1 MDIYIFDFDGTLMRT
16 PEETPSWW
24 KDPAPFSWHSNPVSL
39 SPPVVP
45 SKPSGKHWISWV
57 AKEAKRSLQDPNA
70 KVFLVTARVSSM
82 RQRILEI
89 LKSKGIV
96 FDGTYFNP
104 GTDASSYKKK
114 VFQDI
119 QAKYPNPQ
127 EVHIFEDNHLNAY
140 VPALEKMFPFSKVF
154 GHGVKDSQHPIEPE
168 GIPQDLALRVADR
181 YLNRRY

>member
-24 KDPAPFSWHSNPVSL
+24 KDPAPFSWHSDPVSL

-57 AKEAKRSLQDPNA
+57 AKEAKKALQDSNA

-82 RQRILEI
+82 KKRILEI
-89 LKSKGIV
+89 LKSKGLS
-96 FDGTYFNP
+96 FDGVYFNP

-114 VFQDI
+114 VFLDI
-119 QAKYPNPQ
+119 QKRIPSPS
-127 EVHIFEDNHLNAY
+127 EVHIFEDNHLSQY
-140 VPALEKMFPFSKVF
+140 VPFLEKVFPQANVE
-154 GHGVKDSQHPIEPE
+154 GHHVKDSKHPIPPE
-168 GIPQDLALRVADR
+168 GIPMGMVARVTDR
-181 YLNRRY
+181 YLNRR